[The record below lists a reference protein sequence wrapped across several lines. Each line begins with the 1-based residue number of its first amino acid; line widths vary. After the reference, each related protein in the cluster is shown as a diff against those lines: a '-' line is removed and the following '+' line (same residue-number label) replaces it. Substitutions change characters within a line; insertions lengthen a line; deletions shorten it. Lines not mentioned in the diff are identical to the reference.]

1 MRARANRSQL
11 GRGDCA
17 SFHPTREESSR
28 GASALGWNMRSKTAR
43 HFHWL
48 DSSSIREYGE
58 SNRSL
63 DGEGCLSAGQFE
75 MLDILS
81 IEPDR
86 SNPRIRHLLDNYEG
100 DVGYHQIA
108 LALDVTSQSD
118 PTGNITTA
126 DKLRNSILANGGILQ
141 PIIVNEV
148 APGKFVCVE
157 GNTRLYIY
165 RSFLEEKVQGRWD
178 RIPALVHKGM
188 QEDEIDRI
196 RLQAHLVGP
205 RPWDAYAK
213 AKYLWELQFKELMPL
228 DRIVA
233 LCGGK
238 KSEIVQSIRAYAD
251 MEAYF
256 RPLFEEGE
264 DYDIE
269 RYSGF
274 VELQNQKVKDS
285 ILHAGFTLEDFAG
298 WIKDGKFSSLQQIRL
313 LPAVLP
319 NKKAREVF
327 VKKGM
332 KSAIEFVERPS
343 KDVLIRDATLAQLC
357 RALTAKLGSVQYSEI
372 VSLRS
377 NVEEAQHVLD
387 ASDAL
392 QRLVIDE
399 LNKT

>member
-1 MRARANRSQL
+1 MSV
-11 GRGDCA
+11 GR
-17 SFHPTREESSR
+17 
-28 GASALGWNMRSKTAR
+28 
-43 HFHWL
+43 
-48 DSSSIREYGE
+48 
-58 SNRSL
+58 
-63 DGEGCLSAGQFE
+63 FE
-75 MLDILS
+75 MLDTLS
-81 IEPDR
+81 VEPDR
-86 SNPRIRHLLDNYEG
+86 SNPRIRHLLEIYKGNVD
-100 DVGYHQIA
+100 YHQIA

-118 PTGNITTA
+118 PTGNVTTA
-126 DKLRNSILANGGILQ
+126 DKLRNSILANRGIMQ

-148 APGKFVCVE
+148 AQGKYVCVE

-165 RSFLEEKVQGRWD
+165 RSFLDEKVAGHWD
-178 RIPALVHKGM
+178 KIPALVHKAM
-188 QEDEIDRI
+188 QDDEVDRI

-238 KSEIVQSIRAYAD
+238 KSEVVQSIRAYTD
-251 MEAYF
+251 METYF

-285 ILHAGFTLEDFAG
+285 ILHAGFTLEDFAK
-298 WIKDGKFSSLQQIRL
+298 WIKDSKFTSLQQIRL

-327 VKKGM
+327 LKKGI
-332 KSAIEFVERPS
+332 KSAVELIEKPS
-343 KDVLIRDATLAQLC
+343 KDVSIKDASLAQLC
-357 RALTAKLGSVQYSEI
+357 RALTAKLGSIQYSEI
-372 VSLRS
+372 LGLRS
-377 NVEEAQHVLD
+377 NAEEAQHVFD

-399 LNKT
+399 LNKS